1 MLLAFSDG
9 CCPRID
15 SYYKGEKDQG
25 SFIIQ
30 AEKVNEKCYYLKEE
44 RGLWMC
50 EDSWWAGELSD
61 KGQCKGIVHASTD
74 SKPNI
79 HVQDNSLQWKLVDDG
94 YDVDLKFKCV
104 DVSLHMNSYKKVLK
118 K

>member
-1 MLLAFSDG
+1 MLAISDG

-30 AEKVNEKCYYLKEE
+30 AEKVNGNCHYVVEGGRRK

-50 EDSWWAGELSD
+50 GDSWWWGGLSD
-61 KGQCKGIVHASTD
+61 KGDCKGIYHTSTD
-74 SKPNI
+74 SKPNV
-79 HVQDNSLQWKLVDDG
+79 HVQDDSLQWKFVGDDS
-94 YDVDLKFKCV
+94 DRDLKFKCV
-104 DVSLHMNSYKKVLK
+104 DLCL
-118 K
+118 